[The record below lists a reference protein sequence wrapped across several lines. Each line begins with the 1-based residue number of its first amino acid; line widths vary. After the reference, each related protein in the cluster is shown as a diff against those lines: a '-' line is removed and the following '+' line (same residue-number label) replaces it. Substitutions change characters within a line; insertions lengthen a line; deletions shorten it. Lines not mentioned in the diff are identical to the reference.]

1 MLSLIAWALLYLYKI
16 ISTITIGV
24 LGLNYS
30 PIEITIIKDIGAH
43 VVVRNVTW
51 KRMGKF
57 TKRMLE
63 YKGTTMFLSKER

>member
-1 MLSLIAWALLYLYKI
+1 
-16 ISTITIGV
+16 
-24 LGLNYS
+24 LNYS